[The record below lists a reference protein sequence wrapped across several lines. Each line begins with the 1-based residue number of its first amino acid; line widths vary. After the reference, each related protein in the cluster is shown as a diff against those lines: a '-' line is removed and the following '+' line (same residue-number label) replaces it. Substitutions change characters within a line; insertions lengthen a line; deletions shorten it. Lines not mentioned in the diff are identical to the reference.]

1 MAHGRRG
8 EGGVEIGG
16 VDVGD
21 GGVEGRGDVGR
32 KQQSATRAREEGR
45 EEEEGY
51 YDGGEDKWGS
61 QPQRVG
67 VARRMANNN
76 QL

>member
-1 MAHGRRG
+1 MAQGRRG
-8 EGGVEIGG
+8 EGGVESGG
-16 VDVGD
+16 VDVGE
-21 GGVEGRGDVGR
+21 GGVEVGVEGGGDVGQ

-45 EEEEGY
+45 EEG
-51 YDGGEDKWGS
+51 YDGGKDKWGS
-61 QPQRVG
+61 PGVG

>member
-1 MAHGRRG
+1 MAQGRRG
-8 EGGVEIGG
+8 EGGVESGG
-16 VDVGD
+16 VDVGE
-21 GGVEGRGDVGR
+21 GGVEGGGDVGR

-45 EEEEGY
+45 EEG

-61 QPQRVG
+61 QQPQGVG